1 MTQMSHQPL
10 SHATNKLIKFS
21 TKMTK
26 SEIKISLLFYSESLL
41 ILLHIFTKFFP
52 NLLIKTKIIKN
63 HTHVHF
69 FLNWNK
75 VEIKLSY

>member
-41 ILLHIFTKFFP
+41 ILLHIFD
-52 NLLIKTKIIKN
+52 
-63 HTHVHF
+63 
-69 FLNWNK
+69 
-75 VEIKLSY
+75 